1 MDRAADLKQRILALT
16 REYAREVHGT
26 KPEFVAGK
34 SFVKYGGRYF
44 DEEEV
49 ANLVDASLDFW
60 LTPGRGRTVSK
71 GVSPNGLGW
80 SIVRWSIR
88 VLRPTCWRLWR

>member
-60 LTPGRGRTVSK
+60 LTAGPWAHRFERRFAEWL
-71 GVSPNGLGW
+71 GVEHCSLVN
-80 SIVRWSIR
+80 
-88 VLRPTCWRLWR
+88 

>member
-1 MDRAADLKQRILALT
+1 MDRTADLKQRILALT

-44 DEEEV
+44 DEGGG
-49 ANLVDASLDFW
+49 ANLGGASLDFW
-60 LTPGRGRTVSK
+60 VAAGAGGRRF
-71 GVSPNGLGW
+71 
-80 SIVRWSIR
+80 
-88 VLRPTCWRLWR
+88 